1 MTAEAVLWSL
11 HMYTL
16 AELTHAYTCAQ
27 TLYFCSSVSDKEH
40 RFGTGVQILSL
51 LHIDLLDCVGQV
63 L

>member
-16 AELTHAYTCAQ
+16 NCTHTCLHTCAQ
-27 TLYFCSSVSDKEH
+27 NPVFLQLCEEH

-51 LHIDLLDCVGQV
+51 LHINLLDWVGQV
-63 L
+63 P